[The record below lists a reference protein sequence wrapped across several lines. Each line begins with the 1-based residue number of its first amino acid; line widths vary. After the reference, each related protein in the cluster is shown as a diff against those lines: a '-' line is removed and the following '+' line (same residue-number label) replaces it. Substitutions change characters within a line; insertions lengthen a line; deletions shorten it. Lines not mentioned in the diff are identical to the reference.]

1 MGSVLKT
8 QIIPIGNSRGVR
20 IPKVWLE
27 QLDLGPDVEMA
38 LQADQIVIRP
48 ARRARAGWREQF
60 RALAGRCWRS
70 VVVVHQ
76 ACDACQLFVG
86 QPPVHTRSEG
96 QYLVST

>member
-60 RALAGRCWRS
+60 RALAGSGAEPRLEAPTPTAW
-70 VVVVHQ
+70 
-76 ACDACQLFVG
+76 DE
-86 QPPVHTRSEG
+86 TEWEW
-96 QYLVST
+96 